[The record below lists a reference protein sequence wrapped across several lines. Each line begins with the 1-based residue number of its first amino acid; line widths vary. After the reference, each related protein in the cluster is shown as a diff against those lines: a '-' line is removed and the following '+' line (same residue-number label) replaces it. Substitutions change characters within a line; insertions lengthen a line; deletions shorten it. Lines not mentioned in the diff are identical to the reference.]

1 MSENMRRELTQK
13 LQDRTTLVEKAES
26 LLKDG
31 KREEYRAEMDK
42 VRNLNGEIEDLKSLI
57 EEQDR
62 KFMEKAIDPAEERDK
77 AAERGNDLMKG
88 REVTF
93 SVQEVRKALFVPGAV
108 EKSVTLATG
117 TLAQPTGAGTN
128 IRDPLGY
135 GVGAIIDQ
143 VYVQD
148 LTGMASFLEP
158 YVISEF
164 DASGAKVSTAAGTAR
179 TDSDDPTF
187 GVAKISP
194 YELTTT
200 SYVDRNIA
208 RLTPANYY
216 AKVFAMAMRA
226 MRRDTVEMLFNGDG
240 QGTPDM
246 YGIKNAKNV
255 AGSAIFASLNV
266 EEVGPDLLTDLMFV
280 YGGDEELGGNCRLY
294 LNKKDLQALGKLRGT
309 NEKRRLFDIV
319 PDAGNPNTGII
330 REGGTIVPYS
340 ISSKLTALSASTP
353 GSSDIQT
360 MVYGDPMNY
369 ELRAGPVRRLHRAG
383 GRVRQGRGADADH
396 PGRRHGGWQPDRGQ
410 GLRGGHAAQDRGR
423 GLTHG
428 AERGAA
434 GQPAG
439 LLPHRGANR
448 GGAAHPGGA
457 VRRGGG
463 LPGAGGGV

>member
-1 MSENMRRELTQK
+1 MRRKMIDLMQ
-13 LQDRTTLVEKAES
+13 QRAQLVEKAEA

-31 KREEYRAEMDK
+31 RREEYRAEMDK
-42 VRNLNGEIEDLKSLI
+42 VAAMNTEIQDLQKLL

-62 KFMEKAIDPAEERDK
+62 KFMEKPADPAEEKDK
-77 AAERGNDLMKG
+77 AAERGSALMKG
-88 REVTF
+88 QEVKF

-128 IRDPLGY
+128 IRDPLGN

-148 LTGMASFLEP
+148 LTGMASYLEP

-164 DASGAKVSTAAGTAR
+164 DASGADVATAAGTAR
-179 TDSDDPTF
+179 TASSDPTF
-187 GVAKISP
+187 GVAKIAP

-216 AKVFAMAMRA
+216 AKVYAMAMRA
-226 MRRDTVEMLFNGDG
+226 LRRDTVKMIFNGDG
-240 QGTPDM
+240 QSTNNDM
-246 YGIKNAKNV
+246 FGIKTATNM
-255 AGSAIFASLNV
+255 AGSAIYATLEV
-266 EEVGPDLLTDLMFV
+266 DAVGPDLLTDLMFA

-294 LNKKDLQALGKLRGT
+294 LNKADLLALGKLRGT

-319 PDAGNPNTGII
+319 PDAGNPNTGTI

-340 ISSKLTALSASTP
+340 IASNLTALS
-353 GSSDIQT
+353 GSSAGSSAIQT

-369 ELRAGPVRRLHRAG
+369 ELGLFGDYTVRVDESVKAVERMLTILGDAMVG
-383 GRVRQGRGADADH
+383 GNLIVDKGFVVATV
-396 PGRRHGGWQPDRGQ
+396 
-410 GLRGGHAAQDRGR
+410 AATG
-423 GLTHG
+423 
-428 AERGAA
+428 
-434 GQPAG
+434 
-439 LLPHRGANR
+439 
-448 GGAAHPGGA
+448 
-457 VRRGGG
+457 
-463 LPGAGGGV
+463 

>member
-1 MSENMRRELTQK
+1 MRRKMIDLMQ
-13 LQDRTTLVEKAES
+13 QRAQLVEKAEA

-31 KREEYRAEMDK
+31 RREEYRAEMDK
-42 VRNLNGEIEDLKSLI
+42 VAAMNTEIQDLQKLL
-57 EEQDR
+57 EEQVR
-62 KFMEKAIDPAEERDK
+62 KFMEKPADPAEEKDK
-77 AAERGNDLMKG
+77 AAERGSALMKG
-88 REVTF
+88 QEVKF

-128 IRDPLGY
+128 IRDPLGN

-148 LTGMASFLEP
+148 LTGMASYLEP

-164 DASGAKVSTAAGTAR
+164 DASGADVATAAGTAR
-179 TDSDDPTF
+179 TASSDPTY

-216 AKVFAMAMRA
+216 AKTFAMAMRA
-226 MRRDTVEMLFNGDG
+226 LRRDTVKMIFNGDG
-240 QGTPDM
+240 QSTNNDM
-246 YGIKNAKNV
+246 FGIKTAKNV
-255 AGSAIFASLNV
+255 AGSTIFSTLNV
-266 EEVGPDLLTDLMFV
+266 TAVDADLLTNLMFA

-294 LNKKDLQALGKLRGT
+294 LNKADLLALGKLRGT

-319 PDAGNPNTGII
+319 PDAGNPNTGTI

-340 ISSKLTALSASTP
+340 IASNLTALSSSSA
-353 GSSDIQT
+353 GSSAIQT

-369 ELRAGPVRRLHRAG
+369 ELGLFGDYTVRVDESVKAVERMLTILGDAMVG
-383 GRVRQGRGADADH
+383 GNLIVDKGFVVATV
-396 PGRRHGGWQPDRGQ
+396 
-410 GLRGGHAAQDRGR
+410 AATG
-423 GLTHG
+423 
-428 AERGAA
+428 
-434 GQPAG
+434 
-439 LLPHRGANR
+439 
-448 GGAAHPGGA
+448 
-457 VRRGGG
+457 
-463 LPGAGGGV
+463 

>member
-1 MSENMRRELTQK
+1 MRRKMIDLMQ
-13 LQDRTTLVEKAES
+13 QRAQLVEKAEA

-31 KREEYRAEMDK
+31 RREEYRAEMDK
-42 VRNLNGEIEDLKSLI
+42 VAAMNTEIQDLQKLL

-62 KFMEKAIDPAEERDK
+62 KFMEKPADPAEEKDK
-77 AAERGNDLMKG
+77 AAERGSALMKG
-88 REVTF
+88 QEVKF

-128 IRDPLGY
+128 IRDPLGN

-148 LTGMASFLEP
+148 LTGMASYLEP

-164 DASGAKVSTAAGTAR
+164 DASGADVATAAGTAR
-179 TDSDDPTF
+179 TASSDPTY

-200 SYVDRNIA
+200 SYVDRNIS

-216 AKVFAMAMRA
+216 AKTFAMAMRA
-226 MRRDTVEMLFNGDG
+226 LRRDTVKMIFNGDG
-240 QGTPDM
+240 QSTNNDM
-246 YGIKNAKNV
+246 FGIKTAKNV
-255 AGSAIFASLNV
+255 AGSTIFSTLNV
-266 EEVGPDLLTDLMFV
+266 TAVDADLLTNLMFA

-294 LNKKDLQALGKLRGT
+294 LNKADLLALGKLRGT

-319 PDAGNPNTGII
+319 PDAGNPNTGTI

-340 ISSKLTALSASTP
+340 IASNLTALSSSSA
-353 GSSDIQT
+353 GSSAIQT

-369 ELRAGPVRRLHRAG
+369 ELGLFGDYTVRVDESVKAVERMLTILGDAMVG
-383 GRVRQGRGADADH
+383 GNLIVDKGFVVAT
-396 PGRRHGGWQPDRGQ
+396 
-410 GLRGGHAAQDRGR
+410 L
-423 GLTHG
+423 
-428 AERGAA
+428 
-434 GQPAG
+434 PATG
-439 LLPHRGANR
+439 D
-448 GGAAHPGGA
+448 
-457 VRRGGG
+457 
-463 LPGAGGGV
+463 

>member
-1 MSENMRRELTQK
+1 MRRKMIDLMQ
-13 LQDRTTLVEKAES
+13 QRAQLVEKAEA

-31 KREEYRAEMDK
+31 RREEYRAEMDK
-42 VRNLNGEIEDLKSLI
+42 VAAMNTEIQDLQKLL

-62 KFMEKAIDPAEERDK
+62 KFMEKPADPAEEKDK
-77 AAERGNDLMKG
+77 AAERGSALMKG
-88 REVTF
+88 QEVKF

-128 IRDPLGY
+128 IRDPLGN

-148 LTGMASFLEP
+148 LTGMASYLEP

-164 DASGAKVSTAAGTAR
+164 DASGADVATAAGTAR
-179 TDSDDPTF
+179 TASSDPTY

-200 SYVDRNIA
+200 SYVDRNIS

-216 AKVFAMAMRA
+216 AKTFAMAMRA
-226 MRRDTVEMLFNGDG
+226 LRRDTVKMIFNGDG
-240 QGTPDM
+240 QSTNNDM
-246 YGIKNAKNV
+246 FGIKTAKNV
-255 AGSAIFASLNV
+255 AGSTIFSPLNV
-266 EEVGPDLLTDLMFV
+266 TAVDADLLTELMFA

-294 LNKKDLQALGKLRGT
+294 LNKADLLALGKLRGT

-319 PDAGNPNTGII
+319 PDAGNPNTGTI

-340 ISSKLTALSASTP
+340 IASNLTALSSSSA
-353 GSSDIQT
+353 GSSAIQT

-369 ELRAGPVRRLHRAG
+369 ELGLFGDYTVRVDESVKAVERMLTVLGDAMVG
-383 GRVRQGRGADADH
+383 GNLIVDKGFVVATV
-396 PGRRHGGWQPDRGQ
+396 
-410 GLRGGHAAQDRGR
+410 AATG
-423 GLTHG
+423 
-428 AERGAA
+428 
-434 GQPAG
+434 
-439 LLPHRGANR
+439 
-448 GGAAHPGGA
+448 
-457 VRRGGG
+457 
-463 LPGAGGGV
+463 

>member
-1 MSENMRRELTQK
+1 MRRKMIDLMQ
-13 LQDRTTLVEKAES
+13 QRAQLVEKAEA

-31 KREEYRAEMDK
+31 RREEYRAEMDK
-42 VRNLNGEIEDLKSLI
+42 VAAMNTEIQDLQKLL

-62 KFMEKAIDPAEERDK
+62 KFMEKPADPAEEKDK
-77 AAERGNDLMKG
+77 AAERGSALMKG
-88 REVTF
+88 QEVKF

-128 IRDPLGY
+128 IRDPLGN

-148 LTGMASFLEP
+148 LTGMASYLEP

-164 DASGAKVSTAAGTAR
+164 DASGADVATAAGTAR
-179 TDSDDPTF
+179 TASSDPTY

-216 AKVFAMAMRA
+216 AKTFAMAMRA
-226 MRRDTVEMLFNGDG
+226 LRRDTVKMIFNGDG
-240 QGTPDM
+240 QSTNNDM
-246 YGIKNAKNV
+246 FGIKTAKNV
-255 AGSAIFASLNV
+255 AGSTIFSTLNV
-266 EEVGPDLLTDLMFV
+266 TAVDADLLTNLMFA

-294 LNKKDLQALGKLRGT
+294 LNKADLLALGKLRGT

-319 PDAGNPNTGII
+319 PDAGNPNTGTI

-340 ISSKLTALSASTP
+340 IASNLTALSSSSA
-353 GSSDIQT
+353 GSSAIQT

-369 ELRAGPVRRLHRAG
+369 ELGLFGDYTVRVDESVKAVERMLTILGDAMVG
-383 GRVRQGRGADADH
+383 GNLIVDKGFVVAT
-396 PGRRHGGWQPDRGQ
+396 
-410 GLRGGHAAQDRGR
+410 L
-423 GLTHG
+423 
-428 AERGAA
+428 
-434 GQPAG
+434 PATEE
-439 LLPHRGANR
+439 
-448 GGAAHPGGA
+448 
-457 VRRGGG
+457 
-463 LPGAGGGV
+463 

>member
-1 MSENMRRELTQK
+1 MRRKMIDLMQ
-13 LQDRTTLVEKAES
+13 QRAQLVEKAEA

-31 KREEYRAEMDK
+31 RREEYRAEMDK
-42 VRNLNGEIEDLKSLI
+42 VAAMNTEIQDLQKLL

-62 KFMEKAIDPAEERDK
+62 KFMEKPADPAEEKDK
-77 AAERGNDLMKG
+77 AAERGSALMKG
-88 REVTF
+88 QEVKF

-128 IRDPLGY
+128 IRDPLGN

-148 LTGMASFLEP
+148 LTGMASYLEP

-164 DASGAKVSTAAGTAR
+164 DASGADVATAAGTAR
-179 TDSDDPTF
+179 TASSDPTY

-200 SYVDRNIA
+200 SYVDRNIS

-216 AKVFAMAMRA
+216 AKTFAMAMRA
-226 MRRDTVEMLFNGDG
+226 LRRDTVKMIFNGDG
-240 QGTPDM
+240 QSTNNDM
-246 YGIKNAKNV
+246 FGVKTAKNV
-255 AGSAIFASLNV
+255 AGSTIFSTLNV
-266 EEVGPDLLTDLMFV
+266 TAVDADLLTNLMFA

-294 LNKKDLQALGKLRGT
+294 LNKADLLALGKLRGT

-319 PDAGNPNTGII
+319 PDAGNPNTGTI

-340 ISSKLTALSASTP
+340 IASNLTALSSSSA
-353 GSSDIQT
+353 GSSAIQT

-369 ELRAGPVRRLHRAG
+369 ELGLFGDYTVRVDESVKAVERMLTILGDAMVG
-383 GRVRQGRGADADH
+383 GNLIVDKGFVVATV
-396 PGRRHGGWQPDRGQ
+396 
-410 GLRGGHAAQDRGR
+410 AATG
-423 GLTHG
+423 
-428 AERGAA
+428 
-434 GQPAG
+434 
-439 LLPHRGANR
+439 
-448 GGAAHPGGA
+448 
-457 VRRGGG
+457 
-463 LPGAGGGV
+463 

>member
-1 MSENMRRELTQK
+1 MRRKMIDLMQ
-13 LQDRTTLVEKAES
+13 QRAQLVEKAEA

-31 KREEYRAEMDK
+31 RREEYRAEMDK
-42 VRNLNGEIEDLKSLI
+42 VAAMNTEIQDLQKLL

-62 KFMEKAIDPAEERDK
+62 KFMEKPADPAEEKDK
-77 AAERGNDLMKG
+77 AAERGSALMKG
-88 REVTF
+88 QEVKF

-128 IRDPLGY
+128 IRDPLGN

-148 LTGMASFLEP
+148 LTGMASYLEP

-164 DASGAKVSTAAGTAR
+164 DASGADVATAAGTAR
-179 TDSDDPTF
+179 TASSDPTY

-216 AKVFAMAMRA
+216 AKTFAMAMRA
-226 MRRDTVEMLFNGDG
+226 LRRDTVKMIFNGDG
-240 QGTPDM
+240 QSTNNDM
-246 YGIKNAKNV
+246 FGIKTSKNV
-255 AGSAIFASLNV
+255 AGSTIFSTLNV
-266 EEVGPDLLTDLMFV
+266 TAVDADLLTNLMFA

-294 LNKKDLQALGKLRGT
+294 LNKADLLALGKLRGT

-319 PDAGNPNTGII
+319 PDAGNPNTGTI

-340 ISSKLTALSASTP
+340 IASNLTALS
-353 GSSDIQT
+353 GSSAGSSAIQT

-369 ELRAGPVRRLHRAG
+369 ELGLFGDYTVRVDESVKAVERMLTILGDAMVG
-383 GRVRQGRGADADH
+383 GNLIVDKGFVVATV
-396 PGRRHGGWQPDRGQ
+396 
-410 GLRGGHAAQDRGR
+410 AATG
-423 GLTHG
+423 
-428 AERGAA
+428 
-434 GQPAG
+434 
-439 LLPHRGANR
+439 
-448 GGAAHPGGA
+448 
-457 VRRGGG
+457 
-463 LPGAGGGV
+463 

>member
-1 MSENMRRELTQK
+1 MRRKMIDLMQ
-13 LQDRTTLVEKAES
+13 QRAQLVEKAEA

-31 KREEYRAEMDK
+31 RREEYRAEMDK
-42 VRNLNGEIEDLKSLI
+42 VAAMNTEIQDLQKLL

-62 KFMEKAIDPAEERDK
+62 KFMEKPADPAEETAK
-77 AAERGNDLMKG
+77 AAERGSALMMG
-88 REVTF
+88 QEVKF

-128 IRDPLGY
+128 IRDPLGN

-148 LTGMASFLEP
+148 LTGMASYLEP

-164 DASGAKVSTAAGTAR
+164 DASGADVATAAGTAR
-179 TDSDDPTF
+179 TASSDPTY

-216 AKVFAMAMRA
+216 AKTFAMAMRA
-226 MRRDTVEMLFNGDG
+226 LRRDTVKMIFNGDG
-240 QGTPDM
+240 QSTNNDM
-246 YGIKNAKNV
+246 FGIKTAKNV
-255 AGSAIFASLNV
+255 AGSTIFSTLNV
-266 EEVGPDLLTDLMFV
+266 TAVDADLLTNLMFA

-294 LNKKDLQALGKLRGT
+294 LNKADLLALGKLRGT

-319 PDAGNPNTGII
+319 PDAGNPNTGTI

-340 ISSKLTALSASTP
+340 IASNLTALSSSSA
-353 GSSDIQT
+353 GSSAIQT

-369 ELRAGPVRRLHRAG
+369 ELGLFGDYTVRVDESVKAVERMLTILGDAMVG
-383 GRVRQGRGADADH
+383 GNLIVDKGFVVATV
-396 PGRRHGGWQPDRGQ
+396 
-410 GLRGGHAAQDRGR
+410 AATG
-423 GLTHG
+423 
-428 AERGAA
+428 
-434 GQPAG
+434 
-439 LLPHRGANR
+439 
-448 GGAAHPGGA
+448 
-457 VRRGGG
+457 
-463 LPGAGGGV
+463 

>member
-1 MSENMRRELTQK
+1 MRRKMIDLMQ
-13 LQDRTTLVEKAES
+13 QRAQLVEKAEA

-31 KREEYRAEMDK
+31 RREEYRAEMDK
-42 VRNLNGEIEDLKSLI
+42 VAAMNTEIQDLQKLL

-62 KFMEKAIDPAEERDK
+62 KFMEKPADPAEEKDK
-77 AAERGNDLMKG
+77 AAERGSALMKG
-88 REVTF
+88 QEVKF
-93 SVQEVRKALFVPGAV
+93 SVQEVRKTLFVPGAV

-128 IRDPLGY
+128 IRDPLGN

-148 LTGMASFLEP
+148 LTGMASYLEP

-164 DASGAKVSTAAGTAR
+164 DASGADVATAAGTAR
-179 TDSDDPTF
+179 TASSDPTY

-216 AKVFAMAMRA
+216 AKTFAMAMRA
-226 MRRDTVEMLFNGDG
+226 LRRDTVKMIFNGDG
-240 QGTPDM
+240 QSTNNDM
-246 YGIKNAKNV
+246 FGIKTAKNV
-255 AGSAIFASLNV
+255 AGSTIFSTLNV
-266 EEVGPDLLTDLMFV
+266 TAVDADLLTNLMFA

-294 LNKKDLQALGKLRGT
+294 LNKADLLALGKLRGT

-319 PDAGNPNTGII
+319 PDAGNPNTGTI

-340 ISSKLTALSASTP
+340 IASNLTALS
-353 GSSDIQT
+353 GSSQGSAAIQT

-369 ELRAGPVRRLHRAG
+369 ELGLFGDYTVRVDESVKAVERMLTILGDAMVG
-383 GRVRQGRGADADH
+383 GNLIVDKGFVVATV
-396 PGRRHGGWQPDRGQ
+396 
-410 GLRGGHAAQDRGR
+410 AATG
-423 GLTHG
+423 
-428 AERGAA
+428 
-434 GQPAG
+434 
-439 LLPHRGANR
+439 
-448 GGAAHPGGA
+448 
-457 VRRGGG
+457 
-463 LPGAGGGV
+463 

>member
-1 MSENMRRELTQK
+1 MRRKMIDLMQ
-13 LQDRTTLVEKAES
+13 QRAQLVEKAEA

-31 KREEYRAEMDK
+31 RREDYRTEMDK
-42 VRNLNGEIEDLKSLI
+42 VAAMNTEIQDLQKLL

-62 KFMEKAIDPAEERDK
+62 KFMEKPADPAEEKDK
-77 AAERGNDLMKG
+77 AAERGSALMKG
-88 REVTF
+88 QEVKF

-128 IRDPLGY
+128 IRDPLGN

-148 LTGMASFLEP
+148 LTGMASYLEP

-164 DASGAKVSTAAGTAR
+164 DASGADVATAAGTAR
-179 TDSDDPTF
+179 TASSDPTY

-216 AKVFAMAMRA
+216 AKTFAMAMRA
-226 MRRDTVEMLFNGDG
+226 LRRDTVKMIFNGDG
-240 QGTPDM
+240 QSTNNDM
-246 YGIKNAKNV
+246 FGIKTAKNV
-255 AGSAIFASLNV
+255 AGSTIFSTLNV
-266 EEVGPDLLTDLMFV
+266 TAVDADLLTNLMFA

-294 LNKKDLQALGKLRGT
+294 LNKADLLALGKLRGT

-319 PDAGNPNTGII
+319 PDAGNPNTGTI

-340 ISSKLTALSASTP
+340 IASNLTALSSSSA
-353 GSSDIQT
+353 GSSAIQT

-369 ELRAGPVRRLHRAG
+369 ELGLFGDYTVRVDESVKAVERMLTILGDAMVG
-383 GRVRQGRGADADH
+383 GNLIVDKGFVVATV
-396 PGRRHGGWQPDRGQ
+396 
-410 GLRGGHAAQDRGR
+410 AATG
-423 GLTHG
+423 
-428 AERGAA
+428 
-434 GQPAG
+434 
-439 LLPHRGANR
+439 
-448 GGAAHPGGA
+448 
-457 VRRGGG
+457 
-463 LPGAGGGV
+463 

>member
-1 MSENMRRELTQK
+1 MRRKMIDLMQ
-13 LQDRTTLVEKAES
+13 QRAQLVEKAEA

-31 KREEYRAEMDK
+31 RREEYRAEMDK
-42 VRNLNGEIEDLKSLI
+42 VAAMNTEIQDLQKLL

-62 KFMEKAIDPAEERDK
+62 KFMEKPADPAEEKDK
-77 AAERGNDLMKG
+77 AAERGSALMKG
-88 REVTF
+88 
-93 SVQEVRKALFVPGAV
+93 QEVNKALFVPGAV

-128 IRDPLGY
+128 IRDPLGN

-148 LTGMASFLEP
+148 LTGMASYLEP

-164 DASGAKVSTAAGTAR
+164 DASGADVATAAGTAR
-179 TDSDDPTF
+179 TASSDPTY

-216 AKVFAMAMRA
+216 AKTFAMAMRA
-226 MRRDTVEMLFNGDG
+226 LRRDTVKMIFNGDG
-240 QGTPDM
+240 QSTNNDM
-246 YGIKNAKNV
+246 FGIKTAKNV
-255 AGSAIFASLNV
+255 AGSTIFSTLNV
-266 EEVGPDLLTDLMFV
+266 TAVDADLLTNLMFA

-294 LNKKDLQALGKLRGT
+294 LNKADLLALGKLRGT

-319 PDAGNPNTGII
+319 PDAGNPNTGTI

-340 ISSKLTALSASTP
+340 IASNLTALSSSSA
-353 GSSDIQT
+353 GSSAIQT

-369 ELRAGPVRRLHRAG
+369 ELGLFGDYTVRVDESVKAVERMLTILGDAMVG
-383 GRVRQGRGADADH
+383 GNLIVDKGFVVATV
-396 PGRRHGGWQPDRGQ
+396 
-410 GLRGGHAAQDRGR
+410 AATG
-423 GLTHG
+423 
-428 AERGAA
+428 
-434 GQPAG
+434 
-439 LLPHRGANR
+439 
-448 GGAAHPGGA
+448 
-457 VRRGGG
+457 
-463 LPGAGGGV
+463 